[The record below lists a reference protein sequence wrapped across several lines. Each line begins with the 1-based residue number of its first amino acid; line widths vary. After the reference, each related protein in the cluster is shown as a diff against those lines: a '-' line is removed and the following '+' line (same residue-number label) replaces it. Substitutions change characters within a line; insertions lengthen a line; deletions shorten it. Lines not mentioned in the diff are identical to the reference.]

1 MDCTSSVSGPSDPK
15 MVDSCCSGF
24 KPGICD
30 SPPIQSLPPVDE
42 RECQRR
48 CRADKDCLFYSFSPQ
63 SCLLQSS
70 CPPQRSPCPGCRS
83 GPKRPPLDKVPESCG
98 EYATTTGGLLIHL
111 VTIISRSKE
120 SSQETPV
127 NRLSHPSFADAST
140 TTTTSTISTTT
151 PVAPTNGLLLYGEM
165 IGIPNDDN

>member
-1 MDCTSSVSGPSDPK
+1 MDCTSSVSGPSYPK

-24 KPGICD
+24 QPGLCD

-63 SCLLQSS
+63 ACLLHSS
-70 CPPQRSPCPGCRS
+70 CPPQRSLCPRCRS

-98 EYATTTGGLLIHL
+98 EDTTTTGGLSIHL
-111 VTIISRSKE
+111 VTIISRSKKN
-120 SSQETPV
+120 SQENPV
-127 NRLSHPSFADAST
+127 NKDSVIPLLQMPQQQQLQAQYQQQQQLHRLM
-140 TTTTSTISTTT
+140 
-151 PVAPTNGLLLYGEM
+151 VC
-165 IGIPNDDN
+165 

>member
-24 KPGICD
+24 QPGLCD
-30 SPPIQSLPPVDE
+30 SPAPPIQSLPPVDE

-63 SCLLQSS
+63 ACLLQSS

-98 EYATTTGGLLIHL
+98 EDATTTGGLSIHL
-111 VTIISRSKE
+111 VTITSRSKE
-120 SSQETPV
+120 NSQETPV
-127 NRLSHPSFADAST
+127 NKDSV
-140 TTTTSTISTTT
+140 I
-151 PVAPTNGLLLYGEM
+151 LLM
-165 IGIPNDDN
+165 HMPQQQQQ